1 METNAPAARCWRKR
15 VSREREAAC
24 SETYRACL
32 LNAERFSG
40 RVPGFKA
47 QPPLPPP
54 SHTLTLTEKTR
65 HVDREER
72 DERPDRVIRTL
83 RTTST
88 SGQAKWMEERG
99 GEGAVRDVSSPSP
112 PHLQGVW
119 GKGEVPK
126 VRGCGAAK
134 RRNMRVA
141 PFRVRISDV

>member
-47 QPPLPPP
+47 QPPIPLP
-54 SHTLTLTEKTR
+54 SHTHGKDETR
-65 HVDREER
+65 G
-72 DERPDRVIRTL
+72 PGGKGRTS
-83 RTTST
+83 RQGDPNASNNFYIWTGKMDGGT
-88 SGQAKWMEERG
+88 GRG
-99 GEGAVRDVSSPSP
+99 GGGERRLLPLP